1 MPDVAESSEGKVE
14 MKVYA
19 VVMRKGGTG
28 KTTTAAHLAAGLADK
43 GRRVLII
50 DLDPQSQ
57 QADLFGV
64 PVEAGRSSREVLLE
78 ERPLVECMYDTRNL
92 KLVPASRHWEN
103 ADVVMSGLN
112 TGRVRL
118 RLALKTMVESVP
130 ADALPEV
137 VVIDT
142 PPNLGALTANAII
155 AATDVLIPVEA
166 SQGALMKLP
175 ETLETIREL
184 KEGGLA
190 PNVRIVG
197 LLPTRV
203 NLQTGHGVAVVEA
216 LRANPEQLRVFKP
229 IHERVRLKECFV
241 RHTVSYDFDRDASGP
256 YQDLVEA
263 LA

>member
-1 MPDVAESSEGKVE
+1 

-175 ETLETIREL
+175 ETLETIKEL
-184 KEGGLA
+184 KDGGLA

-197 LLPTRV
+197 LLAGLLVLNHSIV
-203 NLQTGHGVAVVEA
+203 NHARGCRREQTIKRSLQFRLKFSESIIRHTLKLELVRLRGRRERA
-216 LRANPEQLRVFKP
+216 LRAAAPR
-229 IHERVRLKECFV
+229 RR
-241 RHTVSYDFDRDASGP
+241 AS
-256 YQDLVEA
+256 L
-263 LA
+263 